1 MNNLIQA
8 SIGDAM
14 SWSNIE
20 DEESVKS
27 LNRQDTLNRPL
38 VETPPQRQGSL
49 LPTPPFF
56 RAPNYHAIAGNA
68 FRQQSVLR
76 DEPPAA

>member
-27 LNRQDTLNRPL
+27 LNRPP
-38 VETPPQRQGSL
+38 VETSILTAVPAVAVTLRGLELTFGAEADLAYP
-49 LPTPPFF
+49 
-56 RAPNYHAIAGNA
+56 AI
-68 FRQQSVLR
+68 
-76 DEPPAA
+76 